1 MNAVAITATETKN
14 IVDHITGTQSAIPKK
29 TLIICGI
36 CGAQEQAIEDNKT
49 ECPNCDEYIY

>member
-1 MNAVAITATETKN
+1 MNSVAITAIETN
-14 IVDHITGTQSAIPKK
+14 NITGNIIDTQTGIKTK

-36 CGAQEQAIEDNKT
+36 CGAQEQAIDENKT